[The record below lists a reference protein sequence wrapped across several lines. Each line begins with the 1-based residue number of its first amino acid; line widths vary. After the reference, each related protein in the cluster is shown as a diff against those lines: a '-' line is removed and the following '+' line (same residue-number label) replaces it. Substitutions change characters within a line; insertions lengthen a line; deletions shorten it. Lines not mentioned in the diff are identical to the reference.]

1 MRMNSRR
8 FFLLLLCLLTP
19 IMVFAKPDENLSST
33 AQMYILGDLSSGII
47 ISEKNASRTIAP
59 GPLTKLMTLYVIF
72 SALESGD
79 IRLNDKIKIS
89 KIASNAPGLRMFLSE
104 GDRVKVED
112 LIKAIVIYGA
122 NDAIMA
128 LIEEVSG
135 AEAEFV
141 ATMNNKAKSIGL
153 TTSRFDDAIGQAVN
167 NRSTTVSDL
176 YQLSAAIITDFP
188 QYYPYFKLQKHEWQ
202 SITQYSPNTLLDR
215 DPHNDGL
222 ILGKI
227 HGIGLLGS
235 ISSDRNGRRILVV
248 LGGVKPD
255 RTFSAEAQSLIN
267 HGFEASE
274 TILLFKS
281 NTPLAQVAIA
291 QGINEI
297 ISIGSFKDIFV
308 TIPRDTKESLKVHV
322 ESIQPLIAPI
332 EYGDIVAK
340 LIVRLG
346 EGTILTTD
354 LIALKEVQQAGI
366 LARGWKGLKSFVL
379 QLIGS

>member
-1 MRMNSRR
+1 MNNRR
-8 FFLLLLCLLTP
+8 FFLLLLCLLAP
-19 IMVFAKPDENLSST
+19 IMVFAKQDINLSST
-33 AQMYILGDLSSGII
+33 AQIYILGDLSSGII
-47 ISEKNASRTIAP
+47 ISEKNSSRTITP

-89 KIASNAPGLRMFLSE
+89 KMASNVPGVRMLLSE
-104 GDRVKVED
+104 GDQVKVED
-112 LIKAIVIYGA
+112 LIKAIAIYGA

-128 LIEEVSG
+128 LIEEISG
-135 AEAEFV
+135 EESKFV
-141 ATMNNKAKSIGL
+141 ATMNSKAKSIGL
-153 TTSRFDDAIGQAVN
+153 RTSRFDDAIGQAVN
-167 NRSTTVSDL
+167 NRSTTASDL

-222 ILGKI
+222 ILGEI
-227 HGIGLLGS
+227 PGIGLLGS

-248 LGGVKPD
+248 LGGVEPD
-255 RTFSAEAQSLIN
+255 RAFAAEAQNLIN

-274 TILLFKS
+274 TIFLFKS
-281 NTPLAQVAIA
+281 NTPLTQVATA
-291 QGINEI
+291 QGVDEI
-297 ISIGSFKDIFV
+297 ISIGSFKDILV
-308 TIPRDTKESLKVHV
+308 TIPRGTKESLKVHV

-340 LIVRLG
+340 LIVRL
-346 EGTILTTD
+346 EERTILTAD

>member
-1 MRMNSRR
+1 M
-8 FFLLLLCLLTP
+8 
-19 IMVFAKPDENLSST
+19 
-33 AQMYILGDLSSGII
+33 
-47 ISEKNASRTIAP
+47 
-59 GPLTKLMTLYVIF
+59 
-72 SALESGD
+72 
-79 IRLNDKIKIS
+79 
-89 KIASNAPGLRMFLSE
+89 
-104 GDRVKVED
+104 
-112 LIKAIVIYGA
+112 
-122 NDAIMA
+122 
-128 LIEEVSG
+128 
-135 AEAEFV
+135 
-141 ATMNNKAKSIGL
+141 
-153 TTSRFDDAIGQAVN
+153 
-167 NRSTTVSDL
+167 
-176 YQLSAAIITDFP
+176 
-188 QYYPYFKLQKHEWQ
+188 
-202 SITQYSPNTLLDR
+202 
-215 DPHNDGL
+215 
-222 ILGKI
+222 
-227 HGIGLLGS
+227 
-235 ISSDRNGRRILVV
+235 

-291 QGINEI
+291 QGIDEI

>member
-1 MRMNSRR
+1 
-8 FFLLLLCLLTP
+8 
-19 IMVFAKPDENLSST
+19 MVFAKQDINLSST
-33 AQMYILGDLSSGII
+33 AQIYILGDLSSGII
-47 ISEKNASRTIAP
+47 ISEKNSSRTITP

-89 KIASNAPGLRMFLSE
+89 KMASNVPGVRMLLSE
-104 GDRVKVED
+104 GDQVKVED
-112 LIKAIVIYGA
+112 LIKAIAIYGA

-128 LIEEVSG
+128 LIEEISG
-135 AEAEFV
+135 EESKFV
-141 ATMNNKAKSIGL
+141 ATMNSKAKSIGL
-153 TTSRFDDAIGQAVN
+153 RTSRFDDAIGQAVN
-167 NRSTTVSDL
+167 NRSTTASDL

-222 ILGKI
+222 ILGEI
-227 HGIGLLGS
+227 PGIGLLGS

-248 LGGVKPD
+248 LGGVEPD
-255 RTFSAEAQSLIN
+255 RAFAAEAQNLIN

-274 TILLFKS
+274 TIFLFKS
-281 NTPLAQVAIA
+281 NTPLTQVATA
-291 QGINEI
+291 QGVDEI
-297 ISIGSFKDIFV
+297 ISIGSFKDILV
-308 TIPRDTKESLKVHV
+308 TIPRGTKESLKVHV

-340 LIVRLG
+340 LIVRL
-346 EGTILTTD
+346 EERTILTAD

>member
-1 MRMNSRR
+1 MNNRR
-8 FFLLLLCLLTP
+8 FFLLLLCLLAP
-19 IMVFAKPDENLSST
+19 IMVFAKQDINLSST
-33 AQMYILGDLSSGII
+33 AQIYILGDLSSGII
-47 ISEKNASRTIAP
+47 ISEKNASRTITP

-89 KIASNAPGLRMFLSE
+89 KMASNVPGVRMLLSE
-104 GDRVKVED
+104 GDQVKVED
-112 LIKAIVIYGA
+112 LIKAIAIYGA

-128 LIEEVSG
+128 LIEEISG
-135 AEAEFV
+135 EESKFV
-141 ATMNNKAKSIGL
+141 ATMNSKAKSIGL
-153 TTSRFDDAIGQAVN
+153 RTSRFDDAIGQAVN
-167 NRSTTVSDL
+167 NRSTTASDL

-222 ILGKI
+222 ILGEI
-227 HGIGLLGS
+227 PGIGLLGS

-248 LGGVKPD
+248 LGGAEPD
-255 RTFSAEAQSLIN
+255 RAFAAEAQNLIN

-274 TILLFKS
+274 TIFLFKS
-281 NTPLAQVAIA
+281 NTPLTQVATA
-291 QGINEI
+291 QGVDEN
-297 ISIGSFKDIFV
+297 ISIGSFKDILV
-308 TIPRDTKESLKVHV
+308 TIPRGTKESLKVHV

-340 LIVRLG
+340 LIVRL
-346 EGTILTTD
+346 EERTILTAD

>member
-1 MRMNSRR
+1 
-8 FFLLLLCLLTP
+8 
-19 IMVFAKPDENLSST
+19 MVFAKQDINLSST
-33 AQMYILGDLSSGII
+33 AQIYILGDLSSGII
-47 ISEKNASRTIAP
+47 ISEKNASRTITP

-89 KIASNAPGLRMFLSE
+89 KMASNVPGVRMLLSE
-104 GDRVKVED
+104 GDQVKVED
-112 LIKAIVIYGA
+112 LIKAIAIYGA

-128 LIEEVSG
+128 LIEEISG
-135 AEAEFV
+135 EESKFV
-141 ATMNNKAKSIGL
+141 ATMNSKAKSIGL
-153 TTSRFDDAIGQAVN
+153 RTSRFDDAIGQAVN
-167 NRSTTVSDL
+167 NRSTTASDL

-222 ILGKI
+222 ILGEI
-227 HGIGLLGS
+227 PGIGLLGS

-248 LGGVKPD
+248 LGGAEPD
-255 RTFSAEAQSLIN
+255 RAFAAVAQNLIN

-274 TILLFKS
+274 TIFLFKS
-281 NTPLAQVAIA
+281 NTPLTQVATA
-291 QGINEI
+291 QGVDEN
-297 ISIGSFKDIFV
+297 ISIGSFKDILV
-308 TIPRDTKESLKVHV
+308 TIPRGTKESLKVHV

-340 LIVRLG
+340 LIVRL
-346 EGTILTTD
+346 EERTILTAD

>member
-1 MRMNSRR
+1 MNNRR
-8 FFLLLLCLLTP
+8 FFLLLLCLLAP
-19 IMVFAKPDENLSST
+19 IMVFAKQDINLSST
-33 AQMYILGDLSSGII
+33 AQIYILGDLSSGII
-47 ISEKNASRTIAP
+47 ISEKNSSRTITP

-89 KIASNAPGLRMFLSE
+89 KMASNVPGVRMLLSE
-104 GDRVKVED
+104 GDQVKVED
-112 LIKAIVIYGA
+112 LIKAIAIYGA

-128 LIEEVSG
+128 LIEEISG
-135 AEAEFV
+135 EESKFV
-141 ATMNNKAKSIGL
+141 ATMNSKAKSIGL
-153 TTSRFDDAIGQAVN
+153 RTSRFDDAIGQAVN
-167 NRSTTVSDL
+167 NRSTTASDL

-222 ILGKI
+222 ILGEI
-227 HGIGLLGS
+227 PGIGLLGS

-248 LGGVKPD
+248 LGGVEPD
-255 RTFSAEAQSLIN
+255 RAFAAEAQNLIN

-274 TILLFKS
+274 TIFLFKS
-281 NTPLAQVAIA
+281 NTPLTQVATA
-291 QGINEI
+291 QGLDEV
-297 ISIGSFKDIFV
+297 ISIGSFKDILV
-308 TIPRDTKESLKVHV
+308 TIPRGTKESLKVHV

-340 LIVRLG
+340 LIVRL
-346 EGTILTTD
+346 EERTILTAD

>member
-1 MRMNSRR
+1 MNNRR
-8 FFLLLLCLLTP
+8 FFLLLLCLLAP
-19 IMVFAKPDENLSST
+19 IMVFAKQDINLSST
-33 AQMYILGDLSSGII
+33 AQIYILGDLSSGII
-47 ISEKNASRTIAP
+47 ISEKNASRTITP

-89 KIASNAPGLRMFLSE
+89 KMASNVPGVRMLLSE
-104 GDRVKVED
+104 GDQVKVED
-112 LIKAIVIYGA
+112 LIKAIAIYGA

-128 LIEEVSG
+128 LIEEISG
-135 AEAEFV
+135 EESKFV
-141 ATMNNKAKSIGL
+141 ATMNSKAKSIGL
-153 TTSRFDDAIGQAVN
+153 RTSRFDDAIGQAVN
-167 NRSTTVSDL
+167 NRSTTASDL

-222 ILGKI
+222 ILGEI
-227 HGIGLLGS
+227 PGIGLLGS

-248 LGGVKPD
+248 LGGVEPD
-255 RTFSAEAQSLIN
+255 RAFAAEAQNLIN

-274 TILLFKS
+274 TIFLFKS
-281 NTPLAQVAIA
+281 NTPLTQVATA
-291 QGINEI
+291 QGVDEN
-297 ISIGSFKDIFV
+297 ISIGSFKDILV
-308 TIPRDTKESLKVHV
+308 TIPRGTKESLKVHV

-340 LIVRLG
+340 LIVRL
-346 EGTILTTD
+346 EERTILTAD

>member
-1 MRMNSRR
+1 MNNRR
-8 FFLLLLCLLTP
+8 FFLLLFCLLAP
-19 IMVFAKPDENLSST
+19 IMVFAKQDINLSST
-33 AQMYILGDLSSGII
+33 AQIYILGDLSSGII
-47 ISEKNASRTIAP
+47 ISEKNSSRTITP

-89 KIASNAPGLRMFLSE
+89 KMASNVPGVRMLLSE
-104 GDRVKVED
+104 GDQVKVED
-112 LIKAIVIYGA
+112 LIKAIAIYGA

-128 LIEEVSG
+128 LIEEISG
-135 AEAEFV
+135 EESKFV
-141 ATMNNKAKSIGL
+141 ATMNSKAKSIGL
-153 TTSRFDDAIGQAVN
+153 RTSRFDDAIGQAVN
-167 NRSTTVSDL
+167 NRSTTASDL

-222 ILGKI
+222 ILGAI
-227 HGIGLLGS
+227 PGIGLLGS

-248 LGGVKPD
+248 LGGVEPD
-255 RTFSAEAQSLIN
+255 RAFAAEAQNLIN

-274 TILLFKS
+274 TIFLFKS
-281 NTPLAQVAIA
+281 NTPLTQVATA
-291 QGINEI
+291 QGLDEV
-297 ISIGSFKDIFV
+297 ISIGSFKDILV
-308 TIPRDTKESLKVHV
+308 TIPRGTKESLKVHV

-340 LIVRLG
+340 LIVRL
-346 EGTILTTD
+346 EERTILTAD